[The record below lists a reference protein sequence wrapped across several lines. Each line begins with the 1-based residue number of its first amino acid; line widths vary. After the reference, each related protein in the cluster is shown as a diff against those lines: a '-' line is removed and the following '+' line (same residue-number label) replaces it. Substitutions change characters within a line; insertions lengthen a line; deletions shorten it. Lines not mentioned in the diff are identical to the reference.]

1 MPDAG
6 QSAGT
11 APPDNARMATEA
23 ESLLHDLQRYRFLL
37 HNFREDERLARA
49 LLQLISETE
58 LRLREL
64 GIEDIPL

>member
-1 MPDAG
+1 MEP
-6 QSAGT
+6 
-11 APPDNARMATEA
+11 EA

-49 LLQLISETE
+49 LLQLISDTE

-64 GIEDIPL
+64 GVENIPL